1 MVNQKKEVLLSY
13 QLSLSKLQSQYFK
26 VKNMRGVEIHE
37 NIESEKLPIALNKS
51 KYARMSDKKN
61 LLIEKIKVI
70 ITEMI
75 YYPEK
80 QIKVNFS
87 HYLSQKLDYNYTY
100 MANLFSKV
108 HGSSI
113 QNFII
118 STKIERVKELLI
130 DENISLTQIALKLN
144 YSSVA
149 HLSNQFKK
157 ITALSPTQFLA
168 SATHRASLL
177 PHNSPRVFHTDSSG
191 NEPVTL
197 PLATPKTIENCEKNF
212 QQMEG

>member
-1 MVNQKKEVLLSY
+1 MVNHKKEVLLSY

-26 VKNMRGVEIHE
+26 IKNMRGVAINES
-37 NIESEKLPIALNKS
+37 IESEKLPIALNKA
-51 KYARMSDKKN
+51 KHALMSDKKN

-70 ITEMI
+70 IIEMI
-75 YYPEK
+75 YYSEK
-80 QIKVNFS
+80 QIQVNFS

-113 QNFII
+113 QNFLI

-130 DENISLTQIALKLN
+130 YENITLTQIALKLN

-157 ITALSPTQFLA
+157 VTALSPTQFLA
-168 SATHRASLL
+168 STMHRASLL
-177 PHNSPRVFHTDSSG
+177 PHNSPRVFHTDSSE
-191 NEPVTL
+191 NESVTL
-197 PLATPKTIENCEKNF
+197 PFATSQTIDNCEKNF